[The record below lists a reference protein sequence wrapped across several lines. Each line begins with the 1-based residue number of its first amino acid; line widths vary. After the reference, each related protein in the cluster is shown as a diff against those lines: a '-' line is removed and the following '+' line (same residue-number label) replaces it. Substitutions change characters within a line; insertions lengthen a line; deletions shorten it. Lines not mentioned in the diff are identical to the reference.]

1 MDTRTHMVTSRY
13 EKEANQFAVDLLY
26 SDDDLQD
33 LSEYSIATVAQ
44 ALGIDYE
51 LAEYRMN
58 SLRQR

>member
-1 MDTRTHMVTSRY
+1 M
-13 EKEANQFAVDLLY
+13 KKKQFAVDLLY